1 AAERTKTIRLT
12 SAVTVLSSDVPVRVF
27 QQFATLD
34 LLSDGRAEIM
44 AGRGSFIES
53 FPLYGYDLADYDR
66 LFAEKLEELLAVRAD
81 PEARGV
87 YPRPLQDPLPVW
99 VAVGGT
105 PESAARAGLL
115 GLPMA
120 LAIIGGSPERFA
132 PFAEIH
138 RRAAEQAGR
147 PRPALSINSHGFV
160 APTGE
165 EAADIAFPGHETMMN
180 RIGRERGWPPLRR
193 AGSAA
198 RSSSAARR
206 RSSRRS
212 SSSTSSSGTIASS
225 CSSASARCR
234 TGSSCARSS
243 SSAPRSPPRCARRF
257 PRRRERAR
265 PAPADGTNE
274 SVAVADFFWKRSRG
288 PTEMLKRS
296 FARGLLLGGGALW
309 FVRWVSSPTPGADA
323 PVEAAPV
330 ALDVLDDDDPP
341 PAAVAPVHRRSLK
354 RRFATTLALT
364 TIFFAGAALAAGAGN
379 ELAQVSPDSTVADAP
394 ATVTVTTTDAATPTT
409 ATDDTTTTDAAT
421 SATDSAAVPAP
432 QAAAAAAADV
442 TTPAATPTTT
452 EPVTT
457 DAPTTDATTT
467 TTAATTVAAVAPAD
481 PTTTTDPSDVVV
493 KPVVPVHAV
502 QPADTHRRV
511 SVATA
516 HVHRSRSVQSSL
528 PLPVPLA
535 IPYHA
540 IAFDPQEWLTENPG
554 TPTGIA
560 AVDIAMNYLGV
571 PY

>member
-1 AAERTKTIRLT
+1 
-12 SAVTVLSSDVPVRVF
+12 
-27 QQFATLD
+27 
-34 LLSDGRAEIM
+34 
-44 AGRGSFIES
+44 
-53 FPLYGYDLADYDR
+53 
-66 LFAEKLEELLAVRAD
+66 
-81 PEARGV
+81 
-87 YPRPLQDPLPVW
+87 
-99 VAVGGT
+99 
-105 PESAARAGLL
+105 
-115 GLPMA
+115 
-120 LAIIGGSPERFA
+120 
-132 PFAEIH
+132 
-138 RRAAEQAGR
+138 
-147 PRPALSINSHGFV
+147 
-160 APTGE
+160 
-165 EAADIAFPGHETMMN
+165 
-180 RIGRERGWPPLRR
+180 
-193 AGSAA
+193 
-198 RSSSAARR
+198 
-206 RSSRRS
+206 
-212 SSSTSSSGTIASS
+212 
-225 CSSASARCR
+225 
-234 TGSSCARSS
+234 
-243 SSAPRSPPRCARRF
+243 
-257 PRRRERAR
+257 
-265 PAPADGTNE
+265 
-274 SVAVADFFWKRSRG
+274 
-288 PTEMLKRS
+288 MLKRS

-571 PY
+571 PYVWGGSAPATGFDCSGLTRFVYGQLGISLTHYAAAQFAAFPKLDPGDLQPGDLLFFEPKADGPGHVGIYIGSDEMIEAPHTGAVVRITTVSGAAAALGFLGAVRPYDAHTATLLAATTPVVWGASTMTRLD